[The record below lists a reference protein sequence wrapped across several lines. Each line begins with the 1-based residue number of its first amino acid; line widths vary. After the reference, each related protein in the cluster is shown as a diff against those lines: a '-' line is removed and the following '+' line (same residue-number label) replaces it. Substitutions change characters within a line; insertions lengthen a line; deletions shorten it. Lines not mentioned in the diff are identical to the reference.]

1 MGKLIVIE
9 GVSDG
14 VGKTT
19 QIKKLYDKLVLD
31 NQKVIYHHFPSY
43 GEVGAS
49 LVEAY
54 LKGDLGKRES
64 IGPYAI
70 SSFYAVDRFY
80 TYINKLKKA
89 LDNGSVVLLDRY
101 TTSNL
106 IYQGSFFEGKEKDE
120 FLDYISDYEYNKLG
134 LKKPDLVIFLKL
146 DKDFANSLRK
156 NRNYDGIDG
165 DINEKDQKFLDKVYD
180 NSLYVADK
188 YDFKIVECS
197 KDGVLRSIDDISN
210 EIYSIVRGT
219 LFNSLF

>member
-1 MGKLIVIE
+1 MGKVIVIE

-19 QIKKLYDKLVLD
+19 QVKELYKKLVDLGKE
-31 NQKVIYHHFPSY
+31 VIYHHFPSY
-43 GEVGAS
+43 GSVGAS

-54 LKGDLGKRES
+54 LKGDLGKREE

-80 TYINKLKKA
+80 TYHNKLKDA
-89 LDNGSVVLLDRY
+89 LNSGKIVLLDRY

-106 IYQGSFFEGKEKDE
+106 IYQGSLFEREKKDE
-120 FLDYISDYEYNKLG
+120 FLDYITDYEYNRLG

-146 DKDFANSLRK
+146 DKDFASTLRK
-156 NRNYDGIDG
+156 NRDTEGVEG
-165 DINEKDQKFLDKVYD
+165 DINEKDNAFLDKVYD

-188 YDFKIVECS
+188 YNFKIVECS
-197 KDGVLRSIDDISN
+197 KDGKLRSIDDISR
-210 EIYSIVRGT
+210 EIYSIVEGIIK
-219 LFNSLF
+219 

>member
-19 QIKKLYDKLVLD
+19 QIKELFNKLIDDGKE
-31 NQKVIYHHFPSY
+31 VIYHHFPSY
-43 GEVGAS
+43 GSVGAS
-49 LVEAY
+49 LVEEY
-54 LKGDLGKRES
+54 LKGNLGKREE

-80 TYINKLKKA
+80 AYHNELKEA
-89 LDNGSVVLLDRY
+89 LEDGKIVLLDRY

-106 IYQGSFFEGKEKDE
+106 IYQGSLFDSKEKDE
-120 FLDYISDYEYNKLG
+120 FLDYITDYEYNRLG

-146 DKDFANSLRK
+146 DKDFANTLRK
-156 NRNYDGIDG
+156 NRDYDGVEG
-165 DINEKDQKFLDKVYD
+165 DINEKDNVFLDKVYD

-188 YDFKIVECS
+188 YNFKIIECS
-197 KDGVLRSIDDISN
+197 KEGKLRSIDEISS
-210 EIYSIVRGT
+210 EIYDVVKNNI
-219 LFNSLF
+219 

>member
-19 QIKKLYDKLVLD
+19 QVKELFNKLIDDGKE
-31 NQKVIYHHFPSY
+31 VIYHHFPSY
-43 GEVGAS
+43 GSVGAS
-49 LVEAY
+49 LVEEY
-54 LKGDLGKRES
+54 LKGNLGKREE

-80 TYINKLKKA
+80 AYHNELKEA
-89 LDNGSVVLLDRY
+89 LEDGKIVLLDRY

-106 IYQGSFFEGKEKDE
+106 IYQGSLFDSKEKDE
-120 FLDYISDYEYNKLG
+120 FLDYITDYEYNRLG

-146 DKDFANSLRK
+146 DKDFANTLRK
-156 NRNYDGIDG
+156 NRDYDGIDG
-165 DINEKDQKFLDKVYD
+165 DINEKDNVFLDKVYD

-188 YDFKIVECS
+188 YNFKIIECS
-197 KDGVLRSIDDISN
+197 KEGKLRSIDEISS
-210 EIYSIVRGT
+210 EIYDVVKNNI
-219 LFNSLF
+219 

>member
-19 QIKKLYDKLVLD
+19 QVKELFNKLIDDGKE
-31 NQKVIYHHFPSY
+31 VIYHHFPSY
-43 GEVGAS
+43 GSVGAS
-49 LVEAY
+49 LVEEY
-54 LKGDLGKRES
+54 LKGNLGKRED

-80 TYINKLKKA
+80 AYHNELKEA
-89 LDNGSVVLLDRY
+89 LEDGKIVLLDRY

-106 IYQGSFFEGKEKDE
+106 IYQGSLFDREKKDE
-120 FLDYISDYEYNKLG
+120 FLDYITDYEYNRLG

-146 DKDFANSLRK
+146 DKDFANTLRK
-156 NRNYDGIDG
+156 NRDYDGVEG
-165 DINEKDQKFLDKVYD
+165 DINEKDNVFLDKVYD

-188 YDFKIVECS
+188 YNFKIIECS
-197 KDGVLRSIDDISN
+197 KEGKLRSIDEISS
-210 EIYSIVRGT
+210 EIYDVVKNNI
-219 LFNSLF
+219 

>member
-19 QIKKLYDKLVLD
+19 QVKELYKKLVDLGKEV
-31 NQKVIYHHFPSY
+31 VYHHFPSY
-43 GEVGAS
+43 GEGGAF
-49 LVEAY
+49 LVEEY
-54 LKGDLGKRES
+54 LKGNLGKRED

-80 TYINKLKKA
+80 AYHNELKEA
-89 LDNGSVVLLDRY
+89 LNSGKIVLLDRY

-106 IYQGSFFEGKEKDE
+106 IYQGSLFEREKRDE
-120 FLDYISDYEYNKLG
+120 FLDYITDYEYNKLG

-146 DKDFANSLRK
+146 DKDFASTLRK
-156 NRNYDGIDG
+156 NRDTEGVEG
-165 DINEKDQKFLDKVYD
+165 DINEKDNDFLDKVYD

-188 YDFKIVECS
+188 YNFKIIECS
-197 KDGVLRSIDDISN
+197 KDGKLRSIDDISREVYN
-210 EIYSIVRGT
+210 IVRKEFD
-219 LFNSLF
+219 L

>member
-19 QIKKLYDKLVLD
+19 QIKELYNRLIKDGEDV
-31 NQKVIYHHFPSY
+31 VFHHFPSY
-43 GEVGAS
+43 GSVGAS
-49 LVEAY
+49 LVEEY
-54 LKGDLGKRES
+54 LKGNLGKREG

-80 TYINKLKKA
+80 AYHNELKEA
-89 LDNGSVVLLDRY
+89 LEDGKIVLLDRY

-106 IYQGSFFEGKEKDE
+106 IYQGSLFEREKKDE
-120 FLDYISDYEYNKLG
+120 FLDYITDYEYNRLG

-146 DKDFANSLRK
+146 DKDFANTLRK
-156 NRNYDGIDG
+156 NRDAEGVEG
-165 DINEKDQKFLDKVYD
+165 DINEKDNVFLDKVYD

-188 YDFKIVECS
+188 YNFKVVECS
-197 KDGVLRSIDDISN
+197 KDGVLRSIDDISR
-210 EIYSIVRGT
+210 EVYSIVKGII
-219 LFNSLF
+219 N

>member
-19 QIKKLYDKLVLD
+19 QVKELFNKLIDDGKE
-31 NQKVIYHHFPSY
+31 VIYHHFPSY
-43 GEVGAS
+43 GSVGAS
-49 LVEAY
+49 LVEEY
-54 LKGDLGKRES
+54 LKGNLGKREE

-80 TYINKLKKA
+80 AYHNELKEA
-89 LDNGSVVLLDRY
+89 LEDGKIVLLDRY

-106 IYQGSFFEGKEKDE
+106 IYQGSLFDSKEKDE
-120 FLDYISDYEYNKLG
+120 FLDYITDYEYNRLG

-146 DKDFANSLRK
+146 DKDFANTLRK
-156 NRNYDGIDG
+156 NRDYDGVEG
-165 DINEKDQKFLDKVYD
+165 DINEKDNVFLDKVYD

-188 YDFKIVECS
+188 YNFKIIECS
-197 KDGVLRSIDDISN
+197 KEGKLRSIDEISS
-210 EIYSIVRGT
+210 EIYDVVKNNI
-219 LFNSLF
+219 